1 MGEKSKKYEKSKLKN
16 LEHVQ
21 DSHHVSEDVNKL
33 EKFEYI
39 KENIHNM
46 SYLCANK
53 ILYHFYNKL
62 AKTIEILK
70 DQDVRINLLLNYS
83 ELLTGY
89 VGNEK
94 IDEVY
99 TSPNLIE
106 SEKILTNLNQRPGR
120 PAVYLHN
127 NFFENLSPKLED
139 LSLPCDIVKVVS
151 SNNNNTWKINRIY
164 KVYANPHLL
173 VHRDED
179 LDVKQFKE
187 DILEER
193 KLKLRN
199 VAKYFGKIE
208 DFVLSDRIIETYL
221 KMNIS
226 ISLKSIIKTFF
237 DYLQKNKLKECVVFY
252 RKVTVDE
259 EYKCFRDE
267 AIKKHLKE
275 IDAKIK
281 ENLKSKSHSEEDNFT
296 FCVNIS

>member
-1 MGEKSKKYEKSKLKN
+1 MGEKSKKYEKLKLKN

-21 DSHHVSEDVNKL
+21 DSHHVSEDVNKF

-83 ELLTGY
+83 ELLSGY
-89 VGNEK
+89 VGYEK
-94 IDEVY
+94 IEEVY

-106 SEKILTNLNQRPGR
+106 SEKILTILNQRQGR

-127 NFFENLSPKLED
+127 NFFENLSPKLDD
-139 LSLPCDIVKVVS
+139 LLLPCDIVKVVS
-151 SNNNNTWKINRIY
+151 SNNNTWKINRIY

-179 LDVKQFKE
+179 LDLKQFKE
-187 DILEER
+187 DILAER
-193 KLKLRN
+193 KLKLTN

-208 DFVLSDRIIETYL
+208 DFVISDRIIETYL

-252 RKVTVDE
+252 RKLKVDE

-275 IDAKIK
+275 IEAKIK